1 MATMTREIMDKIVN
15 DHFMYEATADLE
27 GVLGTYCDEPEHQVV
42 GGPDGPL
49 RGKAAI
55 RRFYVGLFRDLKG
68 ERAEPVMRLYGDDF
82 IVDETVLVGHVVDGR
97 PFSLPGSKGPIRL
110 RLLHVFQLR
119 DGRIAKEKVWFDLG
133 DVKRQLGMESEP
145 GR

>member
-1 MATMTREIMDKIVN
+1 MATMTRESMDKVVN

-27 GVLGTYCDEPEHQVV
+27 GVLGTYTDEPEHQVV

-55 RRFYVGLFRDLKG
+55 RGFYQRLFPALKG

-82 IVDETVLVGHVVDGR
+82 IVDESILIGEVVDGR
-97 PFSLPGSKGPIRL
+97 PFNLPGKSGDARV
-110 RLLHVFQLR
+110 RLLHVFQLQN
-119 DGRIAKEKVWFDLG
+119 GRIAKERVWFDF
-133 DVKRQLGMESEP
+133 DDMSNQL
-145 GR
+145 R

>member
-1 MATMTREIMDKIVN
+1 MATMTRESMDRIIN

-27 GVLGTYCDEPEHQVV
+27 GVLRTYIDEPEHQVV

-55 RRFYVGLFRDLKG
+55 RGFYERLFPALKG

-82 IVDETVLVGHVVDGR
+82 IVDESILIGEVVDGR
-97 PFSLPGSKGPIRL
+97 PFNLPGKRGRARV

-119 DGRIAKEKVWFDLG
+119 SGLIAKERVWFDF
-133 DVKRQLGMESEP
+133 DDMSRQL
-145 GR
+145 R

>member
-1 MATMTREIMDKIVN
+1 MKMTREVMDRIVN

-27 GVLGTYCDEPEHQVV
+27 GVLGTYAEDPVHQVV
-42 GGPDGPL
+42 GGPDGML

-55 RRFYVGLFRDLKG
+55 RGFYERLFPALKG

-82 IVDETVLVGHVVDGR
+82 IVDESILIGQVVDGR
-97 PFSLPGSKGPIRL
+97 PFNLPGKSGHARV

-119 DGRIAKEKVWFDLG
+119 DGLIANERVFFDF
-133 DVKRQLGMESEP
+133 DEMRRQLT
-145 GR
+145 

>member
-1 MATMTREIMDKIVN
+1 MATMTRETMDKIVN

-27 GVLGTYCDEPEHQVV
+27 GVLSTYSADPEHQVV

-55 RRFYVGLFRDLKG
+55 RGFYEGLFPALKG

-82 IVDETVLVGHVVDGR
+82 IVDESILIGNVVDGR
-97 PFSLPGSKGPIRL
+97 PFNLPGKRGHARV

-119 DGRIAKEKVWFDLG
+119 DGLIAKERVWFDF
-133 DVKRQLGMESEP
+133 DDMRRQL
-145 GR
+145 R

>member
-55 RRFYVGLFRDLKG
+55 RRFYERLFPALKG
-68 ERAEPVMRLYGDDF
+68 ERAEPVMRLYGVDF
-82 IVDETVLVGHVVDGR
+82 IVDESILIGQVVDGR
-97 PFSLPGSKGPIRL
+97 PFNLAGKSGHAEV

-119 DGRIAKEKVWFDLG
+119 NGRIAKERVWFDFA
-133 DVKRQLGMESEP
+133 DMSRQL
-145 GR
+145 R

>member
-1 MATMTREIMDKIVN
+1 VNTRESMDRIVN

-27 GVLGTYCDEPEHQVV
+27 GVMRTYADDPEHQVV

-49 RGKAAI
+49 RGKPAI
-55 RRFYVGLFRDLKG
+55 RRFYEKLFPALKG

-82 IVDETVLVGHVVDGR
+82 IVDESILIGRVVDGQ
-97 PFSLPGSKGPIRL
+97 PFNLPGKGGHARV

-119 DGRIAKEKVWFDLG
+119 DGLIAKERVFFDFAELN
-133 DVKRQLGMESEP
+133 RQL
-145 GR
+145 R

>member
-1 MATMTREIMDKIVN
+1 MATMTRETMDKIVN
-15 DHFMYEATADLE
+15 DHFMYEATADLQ
-27 GVLGTYCDEPEHQVV
+27 GVLSTYSDDPEHQVV

-55 RRFYVGLFRDLKG
+55 RRFYEGLFPALKG

-82 IVDETVLVGHVVDGR
+82 IVDESILIGNVVDGR
-97 PFSLPGSKGPIRL
+97 PFNLPGKRGHARV

-119 DGRIAKEKVWFDLG
+119 DGLIAKERVWFDF
-133 DVKRQLGMESEP
+133 DDMRRQL
-145 GR
+145 R

>member
-1 MATMTREIMDKIVN
+1 MATMTRETMDKIVN

-27 GVLGTYCDEPEHQVV
+27 GVLSTYSADPEHQVV

-55 RRFYVGLFRDLKG
+55 RRFYEGLFPALKG

-82 IVDETVLVGHVVDGR
+82 IVDESILIGNVVDGR
-97 PFSLPGSKGPIRL
+97 PFNLPGKRGHARV

-119 DGRIAKEKVWFDLG
+119 DGLIAKERVWFDF
-133 DVKRQLGMESEP
+133 DDMRRQL
-145 GR
+145 R

>member
-1 MATMTREIMDKIVN
+1 MATMTRETMDKIVN

-27 GVLGTYCDEPEHQVV
+27 GVLSTYSDDPEHQVV

-55 RRFYVGLFRDLKG
+55 RRFYEGLFPALKG

-82 IVDETVLVGHVVDGR
+82 IVDESILIGKVVDGH
-97 PFSLPGSKGPIRL
+97 PFNLQGKSGHARV

-119 DGRIAKEKVWFDLG
+119 DGLIAKERVWFDF
-133 DVKRQLGMESEP
+133 DDMRRQL
-145 GR
+145 R

>member
-1 MATMTREIMDKIVN
+1 MATMTRETMDKIVN

-27 GVLGTYCDEPEHQVV
+27 GVLSTYSDDPEHQVV

-55 RRFYVGLFRDLKG
+55 RRFYEGLFPALKG

-82 IVDETVLVGHVVDGR
+82 IVDESILIGNVVDGR
-97 PFSLPGSKGPIRL
+97 PFNLPGKRGHARV

-119 DGRIAKEKVWFDLG
+119 DGLIAKERVWFDF
-133 DVKRQLGMESEP
+133 DDMRCQL
-145 GR
+145 R

>member
-1 MATMTREIMDKIVN
+1 MATMTRETMDKIVN
-15 DHFMYEATADLE
+15 DHFMYEATADLQ
-27 GVLGTYCDEPEHQVV
+27 GVLSTYADDPEHQVV

-55 RRFYVGLFRDLKG
+55 RRFYEGLFPALKG

-82 IVDETVLVGHVVDGR
+82 IVDESILIGNVVDGR
-97 PFSLPGSKGPIRL
+97 PFNLSGRSGHARV

-119 DGRIAKEKVWFDLG
+119 DGLIAKERVWFDF
-133 DVKRQLGMESEP
+133 DDMRRQL
-145 GR
+145 R

>member
-1 MATMTREIMDKIVN
+1 MATMTRETMDKIVN

-27 GVLGTYCDEPEHQVV
+27 GVLSTYSAEPEHQVV

-55 RRFYVGLFRDLKG
+55 RRFYEGLFPALKG
-68 ERAEPVMRLYGDDF
+68 ERAEPVMRLYGDAF
-82 IVDETVLVGHVVDGR
+82 IVDESILIGNVVDGR
-97 PFSLPGSKGPIRL
+97 PFNLPGKSGHARV

-119 DGRIAKEKVWFDLG
+119 DGLIAKERVWFDF
-133 DVKRQLGMESEP
+133 DDMRRQL
-145 GR
+145 R

>member
-1 MATMTREIMDKIVN
+1 MATMTRETMDKIVN

-27 GVLGTYCDEPEHQVV
+27 GVLSTYSAEPEHQVV

-55 RRFYVGLFRDLKG
+55 RRFYEGLFPALKG

-82 IVDETVLVGHVVDGR
+82 IVDESILIGNVVDGR
-97 PFSLPGSKGPIRL
+97 PFNLQGKSGHARV

-119 DGRIAKEKVWFDLG
+119 DGLIAKERVWFDF
-133 DVKRQLGMESEP
+133 DDMRRQL
-145 GR
+145 R

>member
-1 MATMTREIMDKIVN
+1 MAAMTRESMDKIVN

-27 GVLGTYCDEPEHQVV
+27 GVLGTYTDEPEHQVV

-55 RRFYVGLFRDLKG
+55 RRFYERLFPALKG
-68 ERAEPVMRLYGDDF
+68 ERAEPVTRLYGDDF
-82 IVDETVLVGHVVDGR
+82 IVDESILIGQVVDGR
-97 PFSLPGSKGPIRL
+97 PFNLPGKSGHARV

-119 DGRIAKEKVWFDLG
+119 NGRIANERVWFDFA
-133 DVKRQLGMESEP
+133 DMSRQL
-145 GR
+145 R

>member
-1 MATMTREIMDKIVN
+1 MDRASMDKLVN

-27 GVLGTYCDEPEHQVV
+27 GVISTYTDDPEHHVV

-55 RRFYVGLFRDLKG
+55 RGFYVGLFRDLKG

-82 IVDETVLVGHVVDGR
+82 IIDETVLVGHVVDGR

-133 DVKRQLGMESEP
+133 DVKRQLGMESKQ

>member
-1 MATMTREIMDKIVN
+1 MLAVAKMSRETMDQIVN

-27 GVLGTYCDEPEHQVV
+27 GVLRTYTDDPEHQVV

-55 RRFYVGLFRDLKG
+55 RRFYERLFPALKG
-68 ERAEPVMRLYGDDF
+68 ERAEPVLRLYGDDF
-82 IVDETVLVGHVVDGR
+82 IVDESILIGKVVNGR
-97 PFSLPGSKGPIRL
+97 PFNLDGKSGDARV

-119 DGRIAKEKVWFDLG
+119 DGLIAKERVWFDF
-133 DVKRQLGMESEP
+133 DEMRRQL
-145 GR
+145 R

>member
-1 MATMTREIMDKIVN
+1 MATMTRETMDKIVN

-27 GVLGTYCDEPEHQVV
+27 GVLSTYSDEPEHQVV

-55 RRFYVGLFRDLKG
+55 RRFYEGLFPALKG

-82 IVDETVLVGHVVDGR
+82 IVDESIVDGR
-97 PFSLPGSKGPIRL
+97 PFNLPGKSGHARV

-119 DGRIAKEKVWFDLG
+119 DGLIAKERVWFDF
-133 DVKRQLGMESEP
+133 DDMRRQL
-145 GR
+145 R

>member
-1 MATMTREIMDKIVN
+1 MDLFSN
-15 DHFMYEATADLE
+15 AHFMYEATAALV
-27 GVLGTYCDEPEHQVV
+27 GVFGIHCDSPGHQVV

-55 RRFYVGLFRDLKG
+55 RRFYEGLFPALKG

-82 IVDETVLVGHVVDGR
+82 IVDESILIGQVVDGR
-97 PFSLPGSKGPIRL
+97 PFNLPGKSGHARV

-119 DGRIAKEKVWFDLG
+119 NGRIAKERVWFDF
-133 DVKRQLGMESEP
+133 DDMSRQL
-145 GR
+145 R